1 MTKTIQAIILAAG
14 ESSRFWPLNYQHKS
28 LMKIMGRPLICY
40 LLDELKKAGIKEI
53 VIVQKP
59 ERDIEKALKNYP
71 YEINYVVQP
80 DPKGMGN
87 ALWRAKPI
95 LKGPFIVLNADIVDC
110 QSIIKDLIRR
120 YQKEG
125 SKAIIV
131 GQKTKT
137 PQLFGMLKL
146 EGKRILEIVEKPKPG
161 QEPSDIKTVVIDL
174 LTPEF
179 FLTYE
184 KVPKEQDDFEKALS
198 AYAKKVEMEVLIVK
212 NREEEGPSFLKYPH
226 QLFAIER
233 FLLSRFLV
241 PKISKTA
248 RVSPRA
254 IIEGKVFIGENTTI
268 FENAVIKGPCYIGSN
283 CLIGSHSLVRE
294 NVNLEDNVVIGAF
307 AEITRSIFQE
317 GRPIRSGFFGSTHS
331 GYFGDSIIGPNCHF
345 GSGIIT
351 ANFRLDEKNILVT
364 VKNQK
369 IDTGS
374 SCLGVIVGRNSY
386 FGLHSS
392 TMPGV
397 LIGSDCIIGPGTVV
411 FGNVPDNSKLITKF
425 QTQVLKSRKT

>member
-1 MTKTIQAIILAAG
+1 MQAVILAAG

-28 LMKIMGRPLICY
+28 LLKIMGRPLICY

-53 VIVQKP
+53 VIVQRP
-59 ERDIEKALKNYP
+59 ERDIEKELKNYS
-71 YEINYVVQP
+71 YEIDYVVQP
-80 DPKGMGN
+80 EPKGMGD
-87 ALWRAKPI
+87 ALWQAKPI
-95 LKGPFIVLNADIVDC
+95 LKGPFIVLNAEIVNC

-120 YQKEG
+120 YQKG
-125 SKAIIV
+125 APKAIIV

-146 EGKRILEIVEKPKPG
+146 EGKRVLGIVEKPKPG
-161 QEPSDIKTVVIDL
+161 REPSNIKTVVIDL

-184 KVPKEQDDFEKALS
+184 KVPKEQYDFEKALS
-198 AYAKKVEMEVLIVK
+198 AYARKVETEVLVVK
-212 NREEEGPSFLKYPH
+212 GKEEEGPSFLKYPH

-241 PKISKTA
+241 PKISKTTKI
-248 RVSPRA
+248 SPKA
-254 IIEGKVFIGENTTI
+254 IIEGQVFIGENTTV
-268 FENAVIKGPCYIGSN
+268 FENAVIKGPCYIGDN

-294 NVNLEDNVVIGAF
+294 NVNLENNVVIGAS
-307 AEITRSIFQE
+307 AEVTRSVFQE
-317 GRPIRSGFFGSTHS
+317 GSPTRSGFFGSTHS
-331 GYFGDSIIGPNCHF
+331 GYFGDSIIGSNCHF
-345 GSGIIT
+345 GSGVIT
-351 ANFRLDEKNILVT
+351 ANFRLDEKNILIT
-364 VKNQK
+364 VKNRK

-374 SCLGVIVGRNSY
+374 PRLGVIVGRNSY

-397 LIGSDCIIGPGTVV
+397 FIGSDCIIGPGTIV
-411 FGNVPDNSKLITKF
+411 FKNVPDNSKVITKF
-425 QTQVLKSRKT
+425 QTQILKSKKT